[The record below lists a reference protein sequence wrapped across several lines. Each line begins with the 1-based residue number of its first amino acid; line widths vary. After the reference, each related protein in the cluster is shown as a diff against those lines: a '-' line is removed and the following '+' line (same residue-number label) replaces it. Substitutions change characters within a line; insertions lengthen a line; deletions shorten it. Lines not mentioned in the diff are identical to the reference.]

1 MPLSIKKQEAEGLW
15 GKVPAV
21 IYGLS
26 WPRPLLY
33 ARIEKRVE
41 EMFKKGAVEEV
52 ESLEGAVLSRTA
64 YGLIGIKEI
73 RKFLEGKIS
82 LEAAKEEIKKHTRH
96 LAKKQMTWFRKEKRI
111 KWLKIKEEN
120 AFIRPALAAIR
131 GELDKWQKG

>member
-1 MPLSIKKQEAEGLW
+1 
-15 GKVPAV
+15 
-21 IYGLS
+21 
-26 WPRPLLY
+26 
-33 ARIEKRVE
+33 
-41 EMFKKGAVEEV
+41 MFKKGAVEEV

-120 AFIRPALAAIR
+120 AFIRPALAAIL